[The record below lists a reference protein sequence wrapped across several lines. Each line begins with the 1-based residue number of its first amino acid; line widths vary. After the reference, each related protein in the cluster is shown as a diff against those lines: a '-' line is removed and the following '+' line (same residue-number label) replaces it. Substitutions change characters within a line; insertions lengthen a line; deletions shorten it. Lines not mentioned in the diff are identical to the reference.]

1 MHLSYIL
8 IILYHLYVQHSLA
21 LIIYYKD
28 LDNLILVV
36 KRQKLEE
43 AENHKLVRV
52 CRL

>member
-1 MHLSYIL
+1 M
-8 IILYHLYVQHSLA
+8 QHSLA